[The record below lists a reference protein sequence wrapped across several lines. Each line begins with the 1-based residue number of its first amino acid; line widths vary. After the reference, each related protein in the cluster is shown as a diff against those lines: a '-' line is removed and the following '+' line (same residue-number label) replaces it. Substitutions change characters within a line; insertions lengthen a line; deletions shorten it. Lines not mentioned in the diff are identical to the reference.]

1 MTAKPTPTVG
11 ALADA
16 LAAIAPLHLAEE
28 WDNVGLILGDRDA
41 HLRGPVVLT
50 IDLTERVMDECERVN
65 AGAIVAYHPPI
76 FSAIKRLTASDA
88 RQKLVLRAAAAGMA
102 ICCPHTALDGAE
114 GGLADWLADTVMD
127 PSAPKSADRRALY
140 PRAEARE
147 GEQVKIVTFVPA
159 KDVDRVRDALASAG
173 AGIIGKYTVCSFA
186 ATGTGTFLGAPDT
199 KPAVGAPG
207 EFETAAEMR
216 LEMVCSRRA
225 LALAMATLK
234 QFHPYEEPAVDVYPL
249 EPRPVRTLG
258 VGRRVMLDHPV
269 DVRTLAA
276 RVKKALGVEHVMIGD
291 ATGKPVRCAGVCPG
305 SGAGLMDAAVEDGC
319 DVYVTGE
326 MKHHDVL
333 AAMSRGLSL
342 ILAGHT
348 ATERGYLPTL
358 AKRLGAAVKGVEFRV
373 ASEDRDPLVAV

>member
-1 MTAKPTPTVG
+1 MTATPTVG

-41 HLRGPVVLT
+41 ALRGPVVLT
-50 IDLTERVMDECERVN
+50 IDLTERVMDECERMK

-76 FSAIKRLTASDA
+76 FSAIKRLTASDP

-114 GGLADWLADTVMD
+114 GGLADWLADAVMD
-127 PSAPKSADRRALY
+127 PDAPNSADRRALH
-140 PRAEARE
+140 PRADALD
-147 GEQVKIVTFVPA
+147 GQQVKIVTFIPA
-159 KDVDRVRDALASAG
+159 AEADRVRGALASAG
-173 AGIIGKYTVCSFA
+173 AGIIGKYSVCSFA
-186 ATGTGTFLGAPDT
+186 APGTGTFLGAPDT
-199 KPAVGAPG
+199 KPAIGAPG
-207 EFETAAEMR
+207 ELETVQELR
-216 LEMVCSRRA
+216 LEMVCSRRSLA
-225 LALAMATLK
+225 LALATLR

-258 VGRRVMLDHPV
+258 VGRRVMLDHAV

-276 RVKKALGVEHVMIGD
+276 RVKRALGVSHVLIGD
-291 ATGKPVRCAGVCPG
+291 ATAGKAVKCAGVCPG
-305 SGAGLMDAAVEDGC
+305 SGAELMDAAVEDGC

-373 ASEDRDPLVAV
+373 AGEDRDPLVAV